1 MRHCDLTKVEN
12 SIGKVFLDNRD
23 DLLNLSKSV
32 EDIKN
37 KVNKLFTD
45 NKINTPKSRQ
55 ILFKLQTMSF
65 TQALLFIQNIIFSA
79 ANMKVF
85 QLTFYRILL

>member
-1 MRHCDLTKVEN
+1 MRHCDLTKIEN

-23 DLLNLSKSV
+23 DLLNESKSS

-37 KVNKLFTD
+37 KVNKLFVD
-45 NKINTPKSRQ
+45 NNINTPKSRQ
-55 ILFKLQTMSF
+55 IMFKLQTMSF
-65 TQALLFIQNIIFSA
+65 TQALLYIQNIIFSA

-85 QLTFYRILL
+85 

>member
-85 QLTFYRILL
+85 

>member
-1 MRHCDLTKVEN
+1 MRHCDLTKIN
-12 SIGKVFLDNRD
+12 NCIGKVFLDNRD
-23 DLLNLSKSV
+23 DLLNKSKSV

-37 KVNKLFTD
+37 KVNKLFID

-55 ILFKLQTMSF
+55 ILFKLQTISF
-65 TQALLFIQNIIFSA
+65 TQALLYIQNIIFSA

-85 QLTFYRILL
+85 S